1 MRAQTGDDGRSVPC
15 PGLPDGRPMSHG
27 EVHRA
32 GLDPLADH
40 SAARPHDTG
49 VHPPAGEAAGRRTRT
64 GRPAAARGGP
74 PGARPASRPPEAGRR
89 ARRAEPRLPRSLPE
103 GRFPPGRHP
112 RAARQAGRPDGPRA
126 ERCRRDALGLVG
138 L

>member
-1 MRAQTGDDGRSVPC
+1 
-15 PGLPDGRPMSHG
+15 MSHG
-27 EVHRA
+27 EVHRT

-49 VHPPAGEAAGRRTRT
+49 VHPPVGEAADRRTRT

-89 ARRAEPRLPRSLPE
+89 ARRAEPRLPGAFRKAGFRRAATPGL
-103 GRFPPGRHP
+103 PGR
-112 RAARQAGRPDGPRA
+112 RAALMVRGRNA
-126 ERCRRDALGLVG
+126 VG
-138 L
+138 GTH